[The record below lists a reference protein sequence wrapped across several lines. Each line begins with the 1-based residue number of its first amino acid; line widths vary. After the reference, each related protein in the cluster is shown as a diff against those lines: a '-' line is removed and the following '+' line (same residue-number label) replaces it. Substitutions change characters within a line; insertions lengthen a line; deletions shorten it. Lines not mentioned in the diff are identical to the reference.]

1 MKPSPKWLFTTIALA
16 LALVGIATI
25 LSQQHTGYTRFHGI
39 LTVFG
44 EEAVWKGK
52 TCLLLAALP
61 LTVWLP
67 SHWVGPAIAV
77 WWLSLMIW
85 LFAPLLAR

>member
-1 MKPSPKWLFTTIALA
+1 MKLSPKLLFTTIALA
-16 LALVGIATI
+16 FALVGIAAI
-25 LSQQHTGYTRFHGI
+25 LSEQHTGYTRFQGI
-39 LTVFG
+39 RTVFG
-44 EEAVWKGK
+44 EEAIWKGQ

-67 SHWVGPAIAV
+67 SRWVGTAIAV